1 MTFLSPSI
9 LLIFLLGSS
18 ELPLFQQFAVESAED
33 QVSTMPE
40 LELTSRIV
48 ERKYCYG
55 GGMLLILE
63 SKYKN
68 VGEANLILFKYAQ
81 SPFEYRVSQS
91 NKAARAKK
99 YEQVISPMMGSGP
112 SLVHFGDEPPN
123 DYFVI
128 LGPGQS
134 YTPVNT
140 ITVPMFI
147 VDANR
152 KSSRDYLAPGEH
164 VLQLNISTWPFENL
178 VEEELRTRWQR
189 FGILRTKPVLSLPM
203 VFQVERPN
211 ERSLSDCN
219 AASERQSRSF

>member
-1 MTFLSPSI
+1 MRFLSPSI

-18 ELPLFQQFAVESAED
+18 GVPLFQQFAAESAEE
-33 QVSTMPE
+33 QVSTRPE
-40 LELTSRIV
+40 LELTSRII
-48 ERKYCYG
+48 ERKYCNG
-55 GGMLLILE
+55 GGMLLILQ

-140 ITVPMFI
+140 ITIPMFI
-147 VDANR
+147 VDAKR
-152 KSSRDYLAPGEH
+152 GSRDYLGPGEH
-164 VLQLNISTWPFENL
+164 VLQLNISTWPFDNV
-178 VEEELRTRWQR
+178 VEEELRIRWQR

-219 AASERQSRSF
+219 AASGRQSGSF